1 MHALCSGAV
10 ALACHL
16 VLAQVACQGGDREHL
31 SHVKRRTQG
40 LRVAGKLH
48 GFFKVRTR
56 GREIKVVPG
65 DQTQRLIAGPFPKM
79 FTKIRAAPRKV
90 AIVAIV
96 DKTNRQ
102 NRHLL
107 RCARVGC
114 RWRSVASKR

>member
-56 GREIKVVPG
+56 GREIKVVQG
-65 DQTQRLIAGPFPKM
+65 GKACAKKRKSNAADQSSKPP
-79 FTKIRAAPRKV
+79 P
-90 AIVAIV
+90 
-96 DKTNRQ
+96 
-102 NRHLL
+102 LL
-107 RCARVGC
+107 ALACTPWPPC
-114 RWRSVASKR
+114 RRPSVAECSRV

>member
-56 GREIKVVPG
+56 GREIKVVQGGKACAKKRKSNDFKKRKREKFCSYTADLAKKGPG
-65 DQTQRLIAGPFPKM
+65 RNGSHPGCPTR
-79 FTKIRAAPRKV
+79 TAP
-90 AIVAIV
+90 
-96 DKTNRQ
+96 
-102 NRHLL
+102 
-107 RCARVGC
+107 
-114 RWRSVASKR
+114 

>member
-1 MHALCSGAV
+1 VQARLGGRWSSARVHALCSGAV

-56 GREIKVVPG
+56 GREIKVVQG
-65 DQTQRLIAGPFPKM
+65 GKACAKKRKSNAADESSLHW
-79 FTKIRAAPRKV
+79 RA
-90 AIVAIV
+90 
-96 DKTNRQ
+96 
-102 NRHLL
+102 RHGLHVG
-107 RCARVGC
+107 ARV
-114 RWRSVASKR
+114 